1 MIVSFGTAHLKEMC
15 LVLSEAEVALGTVN
29 AKALVSIIAD
39 IEAHENAE
47 EMLDFMDGTV
57 QVKDDDTLE
66 IVFGSNY
73 CAHLVPVGMRFQRS
87 DSGQIIWS
95 TVERLKVTAIGECDA
110 C

>member
-1 MIVSFGTAHLKEMC
+1 M
-15 LVLSEAEVALGTVN
+15 
-29 AKALVSIIAD
+29 SIIAD

-47 EMLDFMDGTV
+47 EMLDLMDGTV
-57 QVKDDDTLE
+57 QVKGDDTLE

-87 DSGQIIWS
+87 VNGQIIWS
-95 TVERLKVTAIGECDA
+95 SVERLKVTAIGECDA

>member
-1 MIVSFGTAHLKEMC
+1 MIVSFGTACLKKIC

-47 EMLDFMDGTV
+47 EMLDFMNGTV

-66 IVFGSNY
+66 IAFGSNY
-73 CAHLVPVGMRFQRS
+73 CAHLVPVGVRFQRS
-87 DSGQIIWS
+87 DDGQIIWS
-95 TVERLKVTAIGECDA
+95 SVERLKVTTIGECNA

>member
-1 MIVSFGTAHLKEMC
+1 MIVSFGTTRLKEIC

-39 IEAHENAE
+39 IEAHQNAE
-47 EMLDFMDGTV
+47 EMLDFMDGIV
-57 QVKDDDTLE
+57 QVKGNDTLE
-66 IVFGSNY
+66 ISLGSNY
-73 CAHLVPVGMRFQRS
+73 YVVLVPVGIRFQRGN
-87 DSGQIIWS
+87 DGQVIWH

>member
-1 MIVSFGTAHLKEMC
+1 MIVSFGTARLKEIC

-39 IEAHENAE
+39 IEALENAE
-47 EMLDFMDGTV
+47 EVLDLMDGTV

-87 DSGQIIWS
+87 GNGQIIWS
-95 TVERLKVTAIGECDA
+95 TVARLKVTAIGECDA

>member
-1 MIVSFGTAHLKEMC
+1 MIVSFGTARLKEIC

-47 EMLDFMDGTV
+47 EMLDFMDGIV
-57 QVKDDDTLE
+57 LAKGNDTIE
-66 IVFGSNY
+66 ISFGGNY
-73 CAHLVPVGMRFQRS
+73 CAHLVPVGIRFQRCNN
-87 DSGQIIWS
+87 GLAIWS

>member
-1 MIVSFGTAHLKEMC
+1 M
-15 LVLSEAEVALGTVN
+15 LSAAEVALGTVS

-47 EMLDFMDGTV
+47 EMIDFMDGIV
-57 QVKDDDTLE
+57 QAQGNDTLE
-66 IVFGSNY
+66 ISLGSKL
-73 CAHLVPVGMRFQRS
+73 CAFLVPVGTRFQRGN
-87 DSGQIIWS
+87 SGQVIWS

>member
-1 MIVSFGTAHLKEMC
+1 M
-15 LVLSEAEVALGTVN
+15 LSEAEVALGTVN

-47 EMLDFMDGTV
+47 DMLDFMGDMV
-57 QVKDDDTLE
+57 QERGDQMLE
-66 IVFGSNY
+66 ISLGGNF
-73 CAHLVPVGMRFQRS
+73 CALLVPVGTRFGRNVN
-87 DSGQIIWS
+87 GQVIWS

>member
-1 MIVSFGTAHLKEMC
+1 MIISFGTARLKGIC

-47 EMLDFMDGTV
+47 DMLDFMGDMV
-57 QVKDDDTLE
+57 QERGDHTLE
-66 IVFGSNY
+66 ISLGGNF
-73 CAHLVPVGMRFQRS
+73 CALLVPVGTRFERNVN
-87 DSGQIIWS
+87 GQVIWS

>member
-1 MIVSFGTAHLKEMC
+1 VIVSFGTARLKEIC

-57 QVKDDDTLE
+57 QVKDDDNLE
-66 IVFGSNY
+66 VVFGSNY
-73 CAHLVPVGMRFQRS
+73 CAHLVPVGVRFQRS
-87 DSGQIIWS
+87 ENGQIIWS
-95 TVERLKVTAIGECDA
+95 TVERLKVSAIGECDA